1 MPSGMQTMEVDMD
14 MMIMMDTMNTDMIVV
29 MMIMMDMDIT
39 KNYKW
44 WMVNDKLSNEGQDL
58 NL

>member
-1 MPSGMQTMEVDMD
+1 MQTMEVDMV
-14 MMIMMDTMNTDMIVV
+14 MMIMVDTMNTDMIVV
-29 MMIMMDMDIT
+29 MMIMVDMDIT

-44 WMVNDKLSNEGQDL
+44 WMVNDKLSNKGQDL